1 MNDSFDALKHSLR
14 NRGEIERSKLCGCY
28 CCAAVFDTEEIVEW
42 VDGALTAICPHCGID
57 AVIGDAS
64 GITIDRRTLKMINKR
79 YF

>member
-1 MNDSFDALKHSLR
+1 MNDGFDALKHSLR

-28 CCAAVFDTEEIVEW
+28 CCAAVFDAEEIVEW
-42 VDGALTAICPHCGID
+42 VDGGMTAVCPRCATD

-64 GITIDRRTLKMINKR
+64 GLAIERNVLNVINKR

>member
-1 MNDSFDALKHSLR
+1 MNDGFDALKHSLR

-28 CCAAVFDTEEIVEW
+28 CCAAVFDAEEIVEW
-42 VDGALTAICPHCGID
+42 VDGGMTAVCPRCTTD

-64 GITIDRRTLKMINKR
+64 GLAIERNVLNVINKR

>member
-1 MNDSFDALKHSLR
+1 MTDSFDALKHSLR

-28 CCAAVFDTEEIVEW
+28 CCTAVFGAEEIVEW
-42 VDGALTAICPHCGID
+42 VDAGMTAVCPRCATD

-64 GITIDRRTLKMINKR
+64 GIAIESNVLNVINKR

>member
-1 MNDSFDALKHSLR
+1 MNDGFDALKHSLR

-28 CCAAVFDTEEIVEW
+28 CCAAVFDAEEIVEW
-42 VDGALTAICPHCGID
+42 VDGGMTAVCPQCATD

-64 GITIDRRTLKMINKR
+64 GIAIESNVLNVINKR

>member
-1 MNDSFDALKHSLR
+1 MNNGFEALKHSMR
-14 NRGEIERSKLCGCY
+14 NREEIERSKRCGCY
-28 CCAAVFDTEEIVEW
+28 YCTAFFDESEICEW
-42 VDGALTAICPHCGID
+42 VDGGLTAICPHCGID

>member
-1 MNDSFDALKHSLR
+1 MNNGFEALKHSMR
-14 NRGEIERSKLCGCY
+14 NRGEIERSKRCGCY
-28 CCAAVFDTEEIVEW
+28 SCTAVFDASEICEW
-42 VDGALTAICPHCGID
+42 VDGGLTAICPHCGID

>member
-28 CCAAVFDTEEIVEW
+28 CCTAVFDTEEIVEW
-42 VDGALTAICPHCGID
+42 VDGGMTAVCPRCATD

-64 GITIDRRTLKMINKR
+64 GLAIERNVLNVINKR

>member
-1 MNDSFDALKHSLR
+1 MNDDFDALKHSLR

-42 VDGALTAICPHCGID
+42 VDGGMTAVCPRCATD

-64 GITIDRRTLKMINKR
+64 GIAIESNVLNVINKR